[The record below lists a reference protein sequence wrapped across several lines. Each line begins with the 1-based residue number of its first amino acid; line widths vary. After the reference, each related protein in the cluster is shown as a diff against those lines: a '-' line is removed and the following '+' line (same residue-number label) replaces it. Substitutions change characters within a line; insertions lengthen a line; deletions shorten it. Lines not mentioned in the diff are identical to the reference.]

1 VTADSDGRFG
11 EFLLF
16 VYGTLM
22 RAGPRAGVLAGQRFL
37 AEVRTAPGY
46 ALYDLGPYPALVR
59 GGAGAVR
66 GELFAVAGSLRE
78 RLDRVEGAPRLYRLE
93 EVNLDGVADP
103 VFAYVY
109 QQGVNGA
116 PPVAGGR
123 WDNRRAAPRDGDG
136 L

>member
-1 VTADSDGRFG
+1 VAPDRRERVG

-22 RAGPRAGVLAGQRFL
+22 RDGPRAGVLAGQRFL
-37 AEVRTAPGY
+37 AEARTAPGY

-66 GELFAVAGSLRE
+66 GELFAVAGSLRG
-78 RLDRVEGAPRLYRLE
+78 RLDRVEVAPQLYRQE
-93 EVNLDGVADP
+93 EVSLEGVAGP
-103 VFAYVY
+103 VFAYFY
-109 QQGVNGA
+109 QRGVNGA

-123 WDNRRAAPRDGDG
+123 WDNRRAAPRGGGG

>member
-1 VTADSDGRFG
+1 MAPDPGERVG

-22 RAGPRAGVLAGQRFL
+22 RDGPRAGVLAGQRFL

-46 ALYDLGPYPALVR
+46 ALHDLGPYPALVR

-66 GELFAVAGSLRE
+66 GELFAVAGSLRQ
-78 RLDRVEGAPRLYRLE
+78 RLDQIEGAPGLYRLE
-93 EVNLDGVADP
+93 EVGLEGVAGP

-109 QQGVNGA
+109 QRGVDGA

-123 WDNRRAAPRDGDG
+123 WDNRRAAPWDGDG